1 MDYVFF
7 AFSALCLGFFVLI
20 CFMAAKGGDRKPRLR
35 YMLFAGMAALA
46 YYFLE
51 ITLFVQY
58 RLLCDL
64 ANLLPQ
70 LLLFIALAVYLRRPG
85 TDG

>member
-20 CFMAAKGGDRKPRLR
+20 CLMMIKSKDRKPRLR
-35 YMLFAGMAALA
+35 HLLFAGLAALI

-51 ITLFVQY
+51 TTLFVQN

-70 LLLFIALAVYLRRPG
+70 LLLFVALAVYLRRPG
-85 TDG
+85 TD